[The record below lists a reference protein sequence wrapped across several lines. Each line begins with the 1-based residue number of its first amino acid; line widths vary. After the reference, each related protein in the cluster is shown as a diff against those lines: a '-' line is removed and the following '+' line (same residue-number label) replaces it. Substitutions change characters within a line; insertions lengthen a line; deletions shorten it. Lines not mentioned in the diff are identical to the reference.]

1 MKKLVITLTVL
12 TVAFVVATPA
22 LAVSLGVS
30 PSHVEIEVPGDGI
43 GLVNVQVHYFSGDVQ
58 VSLVDIPL
66 QVEPEILHVN
76 DDPQEFQ
83 ITIYGD
89 ESLGSQVYDGYIR
102 FLGLSGETVA
112 VAVKIKATVTN
123 IVAGQPLPEPEPA
136 APEVAVTP
144 ETTDSAE
151 GMIAANS
158 TPPPAGEEE
167 SGWLGSIEGISTNL
181 VIIIA
186 AAVVFLGLVIL
197 AISMVFRRRR
207 RYY

>member
-1 MKKLVITLTVL
+1 MKRLAIILAVTLLALVTV
-12 TVAFVVATPA
+12 TPV

-43 GLVNVQVHYFSGDVQ
+43 ALADVQVHYFSGDVQ

-66 QVEPEILHVN
+66 QVEPELVHV
-76 DDPQEFQ
+76 DALVEPEDVQL
-83 ITIYGD
+83 TIYGD
-89 ESLGSQVYDGYIR
+89 ESLGSQVYEGYIR

-123 IVAGQPLPEPEPA
+123 IVEDQPLPEPIAEETATPANEENQEPA
-136 APEVAVTP
+136 
-144 ETTDSAE
+144 SATSQ
-151 GMIAANS
+151 G
-158 TPPPAGEEE
+158 PPPAGEVAETN
-167 SGWLGSIEGISTNL
+167 WLEGIEGLSTNL

-197 AISMVFRRRR
+197 AISLVARRRR